1 MTRELPYLEDDVL
14 VGGQIQASRKGLM
27 SAEAQGNLAFRM
39 GEFFSDGGKLGK
51 AKGYESRPGQ
61 ARMAERVAETI
72 EDRKHLVVEA
82 GTGTGKSL
90 AYLVPAAYAAQE
102 LGKKAIISTYTI
114 HLQEQLFG
122 KDVPIVQSLVP
133 FEFTAALLKGR
144 QNYLCPHRLK
154 KAQQHQGDLFAKG
167 QAEQLQGLVEWVR
180 RTKDGTLSDIDFQ
193 VDAAVWAQV
202 CSEAF
207 ACTPR
212 HCGGPTGCFF
222 QMARTKVQ
230 DANVVILNH
239 ALLFG
244 LLAGAEE
251 VEEGPSEGYLFPNDF
266 LVLDEAH
273 EVEDVAAKALGLEVR
288 LGSLRFLL
296 QRLVHPRTKK
306 GVLTRVGDGN
316 AVKATLGVLGILE
329 GAFEEI
335 LESAGL
341 GASGQKRVRQPL
353 GVKSELGPRLMDV
366 RAQLLKLAEDAGD
379 GEERNELKDHA
390 RRLEVSAFGLGEFL
404 QMSRAGQAYW
414 VERRLP
420 EEGRAHRG
428 EMSLHASPVEVAE
441 RLEELVFR
449 PECTTIMTSATL
461 DVGRGLEFFAKR
473 VGAGEAETLLVESP
487 FDYESQM
494 RVYLPKGMPEP
505 SEGQRFQEA
514 LEGWIQRFVGM
525 TQGKAFVLF
534 TSRAMLRK
542 TAEGMAGW
550 FEEQGIRLLVQDKGN
565 SRTRLLKEF
574 KEDRDSV
581 LFGTDSFWQG
591 VDVPGEALSNV
602 ILTRLPFSVP
612 DEPLFEAR
620 CERIREKGGEPFRE
634 LQLPEA
640 ILKFRQGVGRLIRS
654 REDRGQIA
662 VLDGRILTKSYG
674 KSFLKI
680 LPECPVEVLGDED

>member
-1 MTRELPYLEDDVL
+1 
-14 VGGQIQASRKGLM
+14 
-27 SAEAQGNLAFRM
+27 
-39 GEFFSDGGKLGK
+39 
-51 AKGYESRPGQ
+51 
-61 ARMAERVAETI
+61 MAERVAEII
-72 EDRKHLVVEA
+72 EDRRHLVVEA

-90 AYLVPAAYAAQE
+90 AYLIPAAYAAQE

-154 KAQQHQGDLFAKG
+154 KAQQHQGDLFATG
-167 QAEQLQGLVEWVR
+167 QAEQLRGLVDWAG

-202 CSEAF
+202 ASEAF

-212 HCGGPTGCFF
+212 HCGGPTGCFY
-222 QMARTKVQ
+222 QMARTKVL

-251 VEEGPSEGYLFPNDF
+251 SEESPNEGYLFPNDF

-306 GVLTRVGDGN
+306 GVLTRIGDGN
-316 AVKATLGVLGILE
+316 AMKSTLGVLGILE

-353 GVKSELGPRLMDV
+353 GVKSELGPRLMDI

-390 RRLEVSAFGLGEFL
+390 RRLEASAFGLGEFL
-404 QMSRAGQAYW
+404 KMSREGHAYW
-414 VERRLP
+414 VERRLA
-420 EEGRAHRG
+420 EEGKAHRG

-449 PECTTIMTSATL
+449 PDCTTIMTSATL

-473 VGAGEAETLLVESP
+473 VGAQEAETLLVESP

-494 RVYLPKGMPEP
+494 RIYLPKEMPEP
-505 SEGQRFQEA
+505 FEGQRFQEA
-514 LEGWIQRFVGM
+514 LQGWIQRFVGM
-525 TQGKAFVLF
+525 TKGKAFVLF

-550 FEEQGIRLLVQDKGN
+550 FEDQGIRLLVQDKGN

-620 CERIREKGGEPFRE
+620 CERIKEKGGEPFRE

-662 VLDGRILTKSYG
+662 VLDGRILSRTYG

-680 LPECPVEVLGDED
+680 LPDCPVEILGNED

>member
-1 MTRELPYLEDDVL
+1 
-14 VGGQIQASRKGLM
+14 
-27 SAEAQGNLAFRM
+27 M
-39 GEFFSDGGKLGK
+39 GEFFSNGGKLGK

-61 ARMAERVAETI
+61 AKMAERVAEII

-154 KAQQHQGDLFAKG
+154 KAQQHQGDLFATG
-167 QAEQLQGLVEWVR
+167 QAEQLKGLVEWAR

-212 HCGGPTGCFF
+212 HCGGPTGCFY
-222 QMARTKVQ
+222 QMARTKVL

-251 VEEGPSEGYLFPNDF
+251 SEEGPSEGYLFPNDF

-306 GVLTRVGDGN
+306 GVLTRIGDGN
-316 AVKATLGVLGILE
+316 AVKSTLGVLGILE

-390 RRLEVSAFGLGEFL
+390 RRLEASAFGLGEFL
-404 QMSRAGQAYW
+404 KMSREGHAYW

-420 EEGRAHRG
+420 EEGKAHRG

-449 PECTTIMTSATL
+449 PDCTTIMTSATL
-461 DVGRGLEFFAKR
+461 NVGRGLEFFAKR
-473 VGAGEAETLLVESP
+473 VGAQEAETLLVESP

-514 LEGWIQRFVGM
+514 LEGWIQRFVGL
-525 TQGKAFVLF
+525 TKGKAFVLF

-542 TAEGMAGW
+542 KAEGMAGW
-550 FEEQGIRLLVQDKGN
+550 FEEQGIRLLVQDRGS

-620 CERIREKGGEPFRE
+620 CERIKEKGGEPFRE

-662 VLDGRILTKSYG
+662 VLDGRILSRTYG

-680 LPECPVEVLGDED
+680 LPECPVEICE

>member
-1 MTRELPYLEDDVL
+1 M
-14 VGGQIQASRKGLM
+14 SRDPL
-27 SAEAQGNLAFRM
+27 GNLAFRM

-61 ARMAERVAETI
+61 AKMAERVAEII

-90 AYLVPAAYAAQE
+90 AYLVPAAFAAEE

-133 FEFTAALLKGR
+133 FEFSAALLKGR
-144 QNYLCPHRLK
+144 HNYLCPHRLK
-154 KAQQHQGDLFAKG
+154 KAQQHQGDLFATG
-167 QAEQLQGLVEWVR
+167 QAEQLRGLVEWAGK
-180 RTKDGTLSDIDFQ
+180 TTDGTLSDIQFQ
-193 VDAAVWAQV
+193 VDATVWAQV

-212 HCGGPTGCFF
+212 HCGGPTGCFY
-222 QMARTKVQ
+222 QKARNKIL
-230 DANVVILNH
+230 DAKVVILNH

-251 VEEGPSEGYLFPNDF
+251 SEEEPSEGYLFPNDF

-296 QRLVHPRTKK
+296 QRLIHPRTKK
-306 GVLTRVGDGN
+306 GVLTRIGDGN
-316 AVKATLGVLGILE
+316 AVKSTLGVLGILE
-329 GAFEEI
+329 ASFEEI

-341 GASGQKRVRQPL
+341 KGPGQKRVRQAL

-390 RRLEVSAFGLGEFL
+390 RRLEGSAFGLGEFL
-404 QMSRAGQAYW
+404 KMSREGHAYW
-414 VERRLP
+414 VERRVA
-420 EEGRAHRG
+420 EDGRAQRG

-449 PECTTIMTSATL
+449 PDCTTIMTSATL

-505 SEGQRFQEA
+505 SEGARFQEA

-525 TQGKAFVLF
+525 TKGKAFVLF

-542 TAEGMAGW
+542 TADGMAAW

-620 CERIREKGGEPFRE
+620 CERIKELGGEPFRE

-662 VLDGRILTKSYG
+662 VLDGRILSRTYG

-680 LPECPVEVLGDED
+680 LPECPVEVLSNED

>member
-1 MTRELPYLEDDVL
+1 
-14 VGGQIQASRKGLM
+14 
-27 SAEAQGNLAFRM
+27 M

-61 ARMAERVAETI
+61 AQMAERVAEII

-90 AYLVPAAYAAQE
+90 AYLVPAAYAAEE

-133 FEFTAALLKGR
+133 FEFSAALLKGR
-144 QNYLCPHRLK
+144 HNYLCPHRLK
-154 KAQQHQGDLFAKG
+154 KAQQHQGDLFATG
-167 QAEQLQGLVEWVR
+167 QAEQLRGLVEWAGK
-180 RTKDGTLSDIDFQ
+180 TTDGTLSDIQFQ
-193 VDAAVWAQV
+193 VDATVWAQV

-212 HCGGPTGCFF
+212 HCGGPTGCFY
-222 QMARTKVQ
+222 QKARTKIL
-230 DANVVILNH
+230 DAKVVILNH

-251 VEEGPSEGYLFPNDF
+251 SEEEPSEGYLFPNDF

-306 GVLTRVGDGN
+306 GVLARIGDGN
-316 AVKATLGVLGILE
+316 AVKSTLGVLGILE
-329 GAFEEI
+329 ASFEEI

-341 GASGQKRVRQPL
+341 KGPGQKRVRQAL

-390 RRLEVSAFGLGEFL
+390 RRLEGSAFGLGEFL
-404 QMSRAGQAYW
+404 KMSREGHAYW
-414 VERRLP
+414 VERRVA
-420 EEGRAHRG
+420 EDGRAQRG

-449 PECTTIMTSATL
+449 PDCTTIMTSATL
-461 DVGRGLEFFAKR
+461 DVGRGLDFFAKR

-505 SEGQRFQEA
+505 SEGARFQEA

-525 TQGKAFVLF
+525 TKGKAFVLF

-542 TAEGMAGW
+542 TADGMASW

-620 CERIREKGGEPFRE
+620 CERIKEKGGEPFRE

-662 VLDGRILTKSYG
+662 VLDGRILSRTYG

-680 LPECPVEVLGDED
+680 LPECPVEICE

>member
-1 MTRELPYLEDDVL
+1 
-14 VGGQIQASRKGLM
+14 M
-27 SAEAQGNLAFRM
+27 SSEAQGNLAFRM

-61 ARMAERVAETI
+61 ARMAERVAEII
-72 EDRKHLVVEA
+72 EDRRHLVVEA

-154 KAQQHQGDLFAKG
+154 KAQQHQGDLFATG
-167 QAEQLQGLVEWVR
+167 QAEQLRGLVEWAG

-202 CSEAF
+202 ASEAF

-212 HCGGPTGCFF
+212 HCGGPTGCFY
-222 QMARTKVQ
+222 QMARTKVL

-251 VEEGPSEGYLFPNDF
+251 SEEGPSEGYLFPNDF

-288 LGSLRFLL
+288 LVSLRFLL

-306 GVLTRVGDGN
+306 GFLTRIGDGN
-316 AVKATLGVLGILE
+316 AMKSTLGVLGILE

-341 GASGQKRVRQPL
+341 GASGLKRVRQPL
-353 GVKSELGPRLMDV
+353 GVKSELGPRLMDI

-379 GEERNELKDHA
+379 GEERNELRDHA
-390 RRLEVSAFGLGEFL
+390 RRLEASAFGLGEFL
-404 QMSRAGQAYW
+404 KMSREGHAYW

-420 EEGRAHRG
+420 EEGKAHRG

-449 PECTTIMTSATL
+449 PDCTTIMTSATL

-473 VGAGEAETLLVESP
+473 VGAQEAETLLVESP

-514 LEGWIQRFVGM
+514 LQGWIQRFVGM
-525 TQGKAFVLF
+525 TKGKAFVLF

-542 TAEGMAGW
+542 TAEGMTGW

-565 SRTRLLKEF
+565 SRTRLLREF

-620 CERIREKGGEPFRE
+620 CERIKEKGGEPFRE

-662 VLDGRILTKSYG
+662 VLDGRILSRTYG

-680 LPECPVEVLGDED
+680 LPDCPVEILGNED

>member
-1 MTRELPYLEDDVL
+1 
-14 VGGQIQASRKGLM
+14 M

-154 KAQQHQGDLFAKG
+154 KAQQHQGDLFATG
-167 QAEQLQGLVEWVR
+167 QVEQLKGLVEWVR

-306 GVLTRVGDGN
+306 GVLTRIGDGN
-316 AVKATLGVLGILE
+316 AVKSTLGVLGILE

-390 RRLEVSAFGLGEFL
+390 RRLEASAFGLGEFL
-404 QMSRAGQAYW
+404 KMSREGQAYW

-428 EMSLHASPVEVAE
+428 EMSLRASPVEVAE

-449 PECTTIMTSATL
+449 PDCTTIMTSATL

-473 VGAGEAETLLVESP
+473 VGAQEAETLLVESP

-525 TQGKAFVLF
+525 TKGKAFVLF

-620 CERIREKGGEPFRE
+620 CERIKEKGGEPFRD

-654 REDRGQIA
+654 REDRGQIS
-662 VLDGRILTKSYG
+662 VLDGRILSRTYG
-674 KSFLKI
+674 KRFLKI
-680 LPECPVEVLGDED
+680 LPECPVEICE

>member
-1 MTRELPYLEDDVL
+1 
-14 VGGQIQASRKGLM
+14 
-27 SAEAQGNLAFRM
+27 M

-61 ARMAERVAETI
+61 AKMAERVAEII

-90 AYLVPAAYAAQE
+90 AYLVPAAFAAEE

-133 FEFTAALLKGR
+133 FEFSAALLKGR
-144 QNYLCPHRLK
+144 HNYLCPHRLK
-154 KAQQHQGDLFAKG
+154 KAQQHQGDLFATG
-167 QAEQLQGLVEWVR
+167 QAEQLRGLVEWAGK
-180 RTKDGTLSDIDFQ
+180 TTDGTLSDIQFQ
-193 VDAAVWAQV
+193 VDATVWAQV

-212 HCGGPTGCFF
+212 HCGGPTGCFY
-222 QMARTKVQ
+222 QKARNKIL
-230 DANVVILNH
+230 DAKVVILNH

-251 VEEGPSEGYLFPNDF
+251 SEEEPSEGYLFPNDF

-296 QRLVHPRTKK
+296 QRLIHPRTKK
-306 GVLTRVGDGN
+306 GVLTRIGDGN
-316 AVKATLGVLGILE
+316 AVKSTLGVLGILE
-329 GAFEEI
+329 ASFEEI
-335 LESAGL
+335 LESTGL
-341 GASGQKRVRQPL
+341 KGPGQKRVRQAL

-390 RRLEVSAFGLGEFL
+390 RRLEGSAFGLGEFL
-404 QMSRAGQAYW
+404 KMSREGHAYW
-414 VERRLP
+414 VERRVA
-420 EEGRAHRG
+420 EDGRAQRG

-449 PECTTIMTSATL
+449 PDCTTIMTSATL

-505 SEGQRFQEA
+505 SEGARFQEA

-525 TQGKAFVLF
+525 TRGKAFVLF

-550 FEEQGIRLLVQDKGN
+550 FDEQGIRLLVQDRGS

-620 CERIREKGGEPFRE
+620 CERIKELGGEPFRD

-662 VLDGRILTKSYG
+662 VLDGRILSRTYG

-680 LPECPVEVLGDED
+680 LPECPVEICE

>member
-1 MTRELPYLEDDVL
+1 
-14 VGGQIQASRKGLM
+14 
-27 SAEAQGNLAFRM
+27 
-39 GEFFSDGGKLGK
+39 
-51 AKGYESRPGQ
+51 
-61 ARMAERVAETI
+61 MAERVAEII
-72 EDRKHLVVEA
+72 EDRRHLVVEA

-122 KDVPIVQSLVP
+122 KDVPIVQSLVS

-154 KAQQHQGDLFAKG
+154 KAQQHQGDLFAAG
-167 QAEQLQGLVEWVR
+167 QAEQLKGLVEWAR

-212 HCGGPTGCFF
+212 HCGGPTGCFY
-222 QMARTKVQ
+222 QMARTKVM

-251 VEEGPSEGYLFPNDF
+251 NEESPSEGYLFPNDF

-316 AVKATLGVLGILE
+316 AVKSTLGVLGILE

-390 RRLEVSAFGLGEFL
+390 RRLEASAFGLGEFL
-404 QMSRAGQAYW
+404 KMSREGHAYW

-449 PECTTIMTSATL
+449 PDCTTIMTSATL

-473 VGAGEAETLLVESP
+473 VGAQEAETLLVESP

-494 RVYLPKGMPEP
+494 RVYLPKGMPET

-525 TQGKAFVLF
+525 TKGKAFVLF

-542 TAEGMAGW
+542 TAEGMAVW
-550 FEEQGIRLLVQDKGN
+550 FEEQSIRLLVQDKGN

-620 CERIREKGGEPFRE
+620 CERIKEKGGEPFRE

-662 VLDGRILTKSYG
+662 VLDGRILSRRYG
-674 KSFLKI
+674 KSFLQI
-680 LPECPVEVLGDED
+680 LPSCPIEIMED

>member
-1 MTRELPYLEDDVL
+1 M
-14 VGGQIQASRKGLM
+14 SRDPL
-27 SAEAQGNLAFRM
+27 GNLAFRM

-61 ARMAERVAETI
+61 AKMAERVAEII

-154 KAQQHQGDLFAKG
+154 KAQQHQGDLFAIG
-167 QAEQLQGLVEWVR
+167 QAEQLKGLVEWAR

-212 HCGGPTGCFF
+212 HCGGPTGCFY
-222 QMARTKVQ
+222 QMARTKVL

-251 VEEGPSEGYLFPNDF
+251 NEESPSEGYLFPNDF

-316 AVKATLGVLGILE
+316 AVKSTLGVLGILE

-390 RRLEVSAFGLGEFL
+390 RRLEASAFGLGEFL
-404 QMSRAGQAYW
+404 KMSREGYAYW

-420 EEGRAHRG
+420 DEGRVHRG

-449 PECTTIMTSATL
+449 PDCTTIMTSATL

-473 VGAGEAETLLVESP
+473 VGAQEAETLLVESP

-505 SEGQRFQEA
+505 SEGQRFQDA

-525 TQGKAFVLF
+525 TKGKAFVLF

-550 FEEQGIRLLVQDKGN
+550 FEEQGLRLLVQDKGN

-620 CERIREKGGEPFRE
+620 CERIKEKGGEPFRE

-662 VLDGRILTKSYG
+662 VLDGRILSRTYG

-680 LPECPVEVLGDED
+680 LPECPVEILGDED

>member
-306 GVLTRVGDGN
+306 GILTRVGDGN
-316 AVKATLGVLGILE
+316 AVKATLGVLGMLE

>member
-1 MTRELPYLEDDVL
+1 M
-14 VGGQIQASRKGLM
+14 SRDPL
-27 SAEAQGNLAFRM
+27 GNLAFRM

-61 ARMAERVAETI
+61 AKMAERVAEII

-90 AYLVPAAYAAQE
+90 AYLVPAAFAAEE

-133 FEFTAALLKGR
+133 FEFSAALLKGR
-144 QNYLCPHRLK
+144 HNYLCPHRLK
-154 KAQQHQGDLFAKG
+154 KAQQHQGDLFATG
-167 QAEQLQGLVEWVR
+167 QAEQLRGLVEWAGK
-180 RTKDGTLSDIDFQ
+180 TTDGTLSDIQFQ
-193 VDAAVWAQV
+193 VDATVWAQV

-212 HCGGPTGCFF
+212 HCGGPTGCFY
-222 QMARTKVQ
+222 QKARNKIL
-230 DANVVILNH
+230 DAKVVILNH

-251 VEEGPSEGYLFPNDF
+251 SEEEPSEGYLFPNDF

-296 QRLVHPRTKK
+296 QRLIHPRTKK
-306 GVLTRVGDGN
+306 GVLTRIGDGN
-316 AVKATLGVLGILE
+316 AVKSTLGVLGILE
-329 GAFEEI
+329 ASFEEI

-341 GASGQKRVRQPL
+341 KGPGQKRVRQAL

-390 RRLEVSAFGLGEFL
+390 RRLEGSAFGLGEFL
-404 QMSRAGQAYW
+404 KMSREGHAYW
-414 VERRLP
+414 VERRVA
-420 EEGRAHRG
+420 EDGRAQRG

-449 PECTTIMTSATL
+449 PDCTTIMTSATL
-461 DVGRGLEFFAKR
+461 DVGRGLDFFAKR

-505 SEGQRFQEA
+505 SEGARFQEA

-525 TQGKAFVLF
+525 TKGKAFVLF

-542 TAEGMAGW
+542 TADGMASW

-620 CERIREKGGEPFRE
+620 CERIKELGGEPFRE

-662 VLDGRILTKSYG
+662 VLDGRILSRTYG

-680 LPECPVEVLGDED
+680 LPECPVEILGDED

>member
-1 MTRELPYLEDDVL
+1 M
-14 VGGQIQASRKGLM
+14 SRDPL
-27 SAEAQGNLAFRM
+27 GNLAFRM

-61 ARMAERVAETI
+61 AKMAERVAEII

-90 AYLVPAAYAAQE
+90 AYLVPAAFASEE

-133 FEFTAALLKGR
+133 FEFSAALLKGR
-144 QNYLCPHRLK
+144 HNYLCPHRLK
-154 KAQQHQGDLFAKG
+154 KAQQHQGDLFATG
-167 QAEQLQGLVEWVR
+167 QAEQLRGLVEWAGK
-180 RTKDGTLSDIDFQ
+180 TTDGTLSDIQFQ
-193 VDAAVWAQV
+193 VDATVWAQV

-212 HCGGPTGCFF
+212 HCGGPTGCFY
-222 QMARTKVQ
+222 QKARNKIL
-230 DANVVILNH
+230 DAKVVILNH

-251 VEEGPSEGYLFPNDF
+251 SEEEPSEGYLFPNDF

-296 QRLVHPRTKK
+296 QRLIHPRTKK
-306 GVLTRVGDGN
+306 GVLTRIGDGN
-316 AVKATLGVLGILE
+316 AVKSTLGVLGILE
-329 GAFEEI
+329 ASFEEI

-341 GASGQKRVRQPL
+341 KGPGQKRVRQAL

-390 RRLEVSAFGLGEFL
+390 RRLEGSAFGLGEFL
-404 QMSRAGQAYW
+404 KMSREGHAYW
-414 VERRLP
+414 VERRVA
-420 EEGRAHRG
+420 EDGRAQRG

-449 PECTTIMTSATL
+449 PDCTTIMTSATL
-461 DVGRGLEFFAKR
+461 DVGRGLDFFAKR

-505 SEGQRFQEA
+505 SEGARFQEA

-525 TQGKAFVLF
+525 TKGKAFVLF

-542 TAEGMAGW
+542 TADGMASW

-565 SRTRLLKEF
+565 SRTRLLREF

-620 CERIREKGGEPFRE
+620 CERIKEKGGEPFRE

-662 VLDGRILTKSYG
+662 VLDGRILSRTYG

-680 LPECPVEVLGDED
+680 LPECPVEVLSNED

>member
-1 MTRELPYLEDDVL
+1 M
-14 VGGQIQASRKGLM
+14 SRDPL
-27 SAEAQGNLAFRM
+27 GNLAFRM

-61 ARMAERVAETI
+61 AKMAERVAEII

-90 AYLVPAAYAAQE
+90 AYLVPAAFAAEE

-133 FEFTAALLKGR
+133 FEFSAALLKGR
-144 QNYLCPHRLK
+144 HNYLCPHRLK
-154 KAQQHQGDLFAKG
+154 KAQQHQGDLFATG
-167 QAEQLQGLVEWVR
+167 QAEQLRGLVEWAGK
-180 RTKDGTLSDIDFQ
+180 TTDGTLSDIQFQ
-193 VDAAVWAQV
+193 VDATVWAQV

-212 HCGGPTGCFF
+212 HCGGPTGCFY
-222 QMARTKVQ
+222 QKARNKIL
-230 DANVVILNH
+230 DAKVVILNH

-251 VEEGPSEGYLFPNDF
+251 SEEEPSEGYLFPNDF

-296 QRLVHPRTKK
+296 QRLIHPRTKK
-306 GVLTRVGDGN
+306 GVLTRIGDGN
-316 AVKATLGVLGILE
+316 AVKSTLGVLGILE
-329 GAFEEI
+329 ASFEEI

-341 GASGQKRVRQPL
+341 KGPGQKRVRQAL

-390 RRLEVSAFGLGEFL
+390 RRLEGSAFGLGEFL
-404 QMSRAGQAYW
+404 KMSREGHAYW
-414 VERRLP
+414 VERRVA
-420 EEGRAHRG
+420 EDGRAQRG

-449 PECTTIMTSATL
+449 PDCTTIMTSATL

-525 TQGKAFVLF
+525 TKGKAFVLF
-534 TSRAMLRK
+534 TNRAMLRK
-542 TAEGMAGW
+542 TADGMAAW

-620 CERIREKGGEPFRE
+620 CERIKEKGGEPFRE

-662 VLDGRILTKSYG
+662 VLDGRILSRTYG

-680 LPECPVEVLGDED
+680 LPECPVEILGDED

>member
-1 MTRELPYLEDDVL
+1 M
-14 VGGQIQASRKGLM
+14 SRDPL
-27 SAEAQGNLAFRM
+27 GNLAFRM

-61 ARMAERVAETI
+61 AKMAERVAEII

-90 AYLVPAAYAAQE
+90 AYLVPAAFAAEE

-133 FEFTAALLKGR
+133 FEFSAALLKGR
-144 QNYLCPHRLK
+144 HNYLCPHRLK
-154 KAQQHQGDLFAKG
+154 KAQQHQGDLFATG
-167 QAEQLQGLVEWVR
+167 QAEQLRGLVEWAGK
-180 RTKDGTLSDIDFQ
+180 TTDGTLSDIQFQ
-193 VDAAVWAQV
+193 VDATVWAQV

-212 HCGGPTGCFF
+212 HCGGPTGCFY
-222 QMARTKVQ
+222 QKARNKIL
-230 DANVVILNH
+230 DAKVVILNH

-251 VEEGPSEGYLFPNDF
+251 SEEEPSEGYLFPNDF

-296 QRLVHPRTKK
+296 QRLIHPRTKK
-306 GVLTRVGDGN
+306 GVLTRIGDGN
-316 AVKATLGVLGILE
+316 AVKSTLGVLGILE
-329 GAFEEI
+329 ASFEEI

-341 GASGQKRVRQPL
+341 KGPGQKRVRQAL

-390 RRLEVSAFGLGEFL
+390 RRLEASAFGLGEFL
-404 QMSRAGQAYW
+404 KMSREGHAYW
-414 VERRLP
+414 VERRVA
-420 EEGRAHRG
+420 EDGRAQRG

-449 PECTTIMTSATL
+449 PDCTTIMTSATL

-505 SEGQRFQEA
+505 SEGARFQEA

-525 TQGKAFVLF
+525 TKGKAFVLF

-542 TAEGMAGW
+542 TAEGMASW

-565 SRTRLLKEF
+565 SRTRLLREF

-620 CERIREKGGEPFRE
+620 CERIKEKGGEPFRE

-662 VLDGRILTKSYG
+662 VLDGRILSRTYG

-680 LPECPVEVLGDED
+680 LPECPVEILGDED

>member
-1 MTRELPYLEDDVL
+1 
-14 VGGQIQASRKGLM
+14 
-27 SAEAQGNLAFRM
+27 
-39 GEFFSDGGKLGK
+39 
-51 AKGYESRPGQ
+51 
-61 ARMAERVAETI
+61 MAERVAEII

-154 KAQQHQGDLFAKG
+154 KAQQHQGDLFATG
-167 QAEQLQGLVEWVR
+167 QAEQLRGLVEWAGK
-180 RTKDGTLSDIDFQ
+180 TKDGTLSDIDFQ

-212 HCGGPTGCFF
+212 HCGGPTGCFY

-251 VEEGPSEGYLFPNDF
+251 SEEGPSEGYLFPNDF

-306 GVLTRVGDGN
+306 GVLMRIGDGN
-316 AVKATLGVLGILE
+316 AVKSTLGVLGILE
-329 GAFEEI
+329 GSFEEI

-341 GASGQKRVRQPL
+341 EASGQKRVRQPL

-390 RRLEVSAFGLGEFL
+390 RRLEASACGLGEFL
-404 QMSRAGQAYW
+404 KMSREGHAYW

-428 EMSLHASPVEVAE
+428 EMSFHASPVEVAE

-473 VGAGEAETLLVESP
+473 VGAQEAETLLVDSP

-514 LEGWIQRFVGM
+514 LEGWIQLFVGM
-525 TQGKAFVLF
+525 TKGKAFVLF

-542 TAEGMAGW
+542 TADGMAGW

-620 CERIREKGGEPFRE
+620 CERIKEKGGEPFRE

-662 VLDGRILTKSYG
+662 VLDGRILSRTYG

-680 LPECPVEVLGDED
+680 LPECPVEILGDED

>member
-1 MTRELPYLEDDVL
+1 
-14 VGGQIQASRKGLM
+14 
-27 SAEAQGNLAFRM
+27 M

-61 ARMAERVAETI
+61 AQMAERVAEII

-90 AYLVPAAYAAQE
+90 AYLVPAAYAAEE

-133 FEFTAALLKGR
+133 FEFSAALLKGR
-144 QNYLCPHRLK
+144 HNYLCPHRLK
-154 KAQQHQGDLFAKG
+154 KAQQHQGDLFAAG
-167 QAEQLQGLVEWVR
+167 QAEQLRGLVEWAEK
-180 RTKDGTLSDIDFQ
+180 TTDGTLSDIQFQ
-193 VDAAVWAQV
+193 VDATVWAQV

-212 HCGGPTGCFF
+212 HCGGPTGCFY
-222 QMARTKVQ
+222 QKARNKIL
-230 DANVVILNH
+230 DAKVVILNH

-251 VEEGPSEGYLFPNDF
+251 SEEEPSEGYLFPNDF

-306 GVLTRVGDGN
+306 GVLTRIGDGN
-316 AVKATLGVLGILE
+316 AVKSTLGVLGILE
-329 GAFEEI
+329 ASFEEI

-341 GASGQKRVRQPL
+341 KGPGQKRVRQAL
-353 GVKSELGPRLMDV
+353 GVKSELGPSLMDV

-390 RRLEVSAFGLGEFL
+390 RRLEGSAFGLGEFL
-404 QMSRAGQAYW
+404 KMSREGHVYW
-414 VERRLP
+414 VERRVA
-420 EEGRAHRG
+420 EDGRAQRG
-428 EMSLHASPVEVAE
+428 EMSLHASPVEVAK

-449 PECTTIMTSATL
+449 SDCTTIMTSATL

-525 TQGKAFVLF
+525 TKGKAFVLF

-542 TAEGMAGW
+542 TADGMAGW

-612 DEPLFEAR
+612 NEPLFEAR
-620 CERIREKGGEPFRE
+620 CERIKELGGEPFRE

-662 VLDGRILTKSYG
+662 VLDGRILSRTYG

-680 LPECPVEVLGDED
+680 LPECPVEILGDED

>member
-1 MTRELPYLEDDVL
+1 
-14 VGGQIQASRKGLM
+14 M
-27 SAEAQGNLAFRM
+27 SAGAEGSLAFQM
-39 GEFFSDGGKLGK
+39 GEFFSDGGKLGQ
-51 AKGYESRPGQ
+51 AKGYESRLGQ
-61 ARMAERVAETI
+61 ARMAERVAEII
-72 EDRKHLVVEA
+72 EDRRHLVVEA

-154 KAQQHQGDLFAKG
+154 KAQQHQGDLFATS
-167 QAEQLQGLVEWVR
+167 QSEQLRGLVEWVG

-212 HCGGPTGCFF
+212 HCGGPTGCFY
-222 QMARTKVQ
+222 QMARTKVL
-230 DANVVILNH
+230 DANVVVLNH

-251 VEEGPSEGYLFPNDF
+251 SEEGPSEGYLFPNDF

-306 GVLTRVGDGN
+306 GVLTRIGDGN
-316 AVKATLGVLGILE
+316 ATKSTLGVLGILE

-390 RRLEVSAFGLGEFL
+390 RRLETSAFGLREFL
-404 QMSRAGQAYW
+404 KMSREGHAYW

-420 EEGRAHRG
+420 EESKAHRA

-449 PECTTIMTSATL
+449 PDSTTIMTSATL

-473 VGAGEAETLLVESP
+473 VGAQEAETLLVESP

-505 SEGQRFQEA
+505 SEGQRFQDA

-525 TQGKAFVLF
+525 TKGKAFVLF
-534 TSRAMLRK
+534 TSRAMLRR
-542 TAEGMAGW
+542 TAEGMVGW

-620 CERIREKGGEPFRE
+620 CERIKEKGGEPFRE

-662 VLDGRILTKSYG
+662 VLDGRILSRTYG
-674 KSFLKI
+674 KSFLRI
-680 LPECPVEVLGDED
+680 LPECPVEILGDED

>member
-1 MTRELPYLEDDVL
+1 M
-14 VGGQIQASRKGLM
+14 A
-27 SAEAQGNLAFRM
+27 
-39 GEFFSDGGKLGK
+39 GK
-51 AKGYESRPGQ
+51 
-61 ARMAERVAETI
+61 VAEVI
-72 EDRKHLVVEA
+72 EGRRHLVVEA

-90 AYLVPAAYAAQE
+90 AYLVPAAYAAEE

-144 QNYLCPHRLK
+144 HNYLCPHRLK
-154 KAQQHQGDLFAKG
+154 KAQQHQGDLFATG
-167 QAEQLQGLVEWVR
+167 QAEQLRGLVEWAGK
-180 RTKDGTLSDIDFQ
+180 TKDGTLSDIHFQ

-202 CSEAF
+202 ASEAF

-212 HCGGPTGCFF
+212 HCGGPTGCFY
-222 QMARTKVQ
+222 QKARAKIL
-230 DANVVILNH
+230 DAKVVILNH

-244 LLAGAEE
+244 LLAGSEEAEDS
-251 VEEGPSEGYLFPNDF
+251 PSEGYLFPNDF

-306 GVLTRVGDGN
+306 GVLARIGDGN

-329 GAFEEI
+329 DSFEEI

-341 GASGQKRVRQPL
+341 KGPGQKRVRQPL
-353 GVKSELGPRLMDV
+353 GVKSELGPRLMDI

-390 RRLEVSAFGLGEFL
+390 RRLEGCAFGLGEFL
-404 QMSRAGQAYW
+404 KMSREGHAYW
-414 VERRLP
+414 VERRVA
-420 EEGRAHRG
+420 EEGRAQRG
-428 EMSLHASPVEVAE
+428 EMSLHASPVEVAA

-449 PECTTIMTSATL
+449 PNCTTVMTSATL

-473 VGAGEAETLLVESP
+473 VGAAEAETLLVESP

-505 SEGQRFQEA
+505 SEGARFQEA

-525 TQGKAFVLF
+525 TKGKAFVLF

-550 FEEQGIRLLVQDKGN
+550 FEEMGWKLLVQDKGN

-620 CERIREKGGEPFRE
+620 CERIKELGGEPFRD

-662 VLDGRILTKSYG
+662 VLDGRILSRRYG

-680 LPECPVEVLGDED
+680 LPECPVEVVGDEGEMPNFEC

>member
-1 MTRELPYLEDDVL
+1 M
-14 VGGQIQASRKGLM
+14 SRDPL
-27 SAEAQGNLAFRM
+27 GNLAFRM

-61 ARMAERVAETI
+61 ARMAERVAEII

-154 KAQQHQGDLFAKG
+154 KAQQHQGDLFATG
-167 QAEQLQGLVEWVR
+167 QAEQLRGLVEWAGK
-180 RTKDGTLSDIDFQ
+180 TKDGTLSDIDFQ

-212 HCGGPTGCFF
+212 HCGGPTGCFY

-251 VEEGPSEGYLFPNDF
+251 SEEGPSEGYLFPNDF

-306 GVLTRVGDGN
+306 GVLMRIGDRN
-316 AVKATLGVLGILE
+316 AVKSTLGVLGILE
-329 GAFEEI
+329 GSFEEI

-390 RRLEVSAFGLGEFL
+390 RRLEASACGLGEFL
-404 QMSRAGQAYW
+404 KMSREGHAYW

-428 EMSLHASPVEVAE
+428 EMSFHASPVEVAE

-449 PECTTIMTSATL
+449 PDCTTIMTSATL

-473 VGAGEAETLLVESP
+473 VGAQEAETLLVDSP

-525 TQGKAFVLF
+525 TKGKAFVLF

-542 TAEGMAGW
+542 TADGMAGW

-620 CERIREKGGEPFRE
+620 CERIKEKGGEPFRE

-662 VLDGRILTKSYG
+662 VLDGRILSRTYG

-680 LPECPVEVLGDED
+680 LPECPVEILGDED

>member
-1 MTRELPYLEDDVL
+1 
-14 VGGQIQASRKGLM
+14 
-27 SAEAQGNLAFRM
+27 M

-61 ARMAERVAETI
+61 AKMAERVAEII

-90 AYLVPAAYAAQE
+90 AYLVPAAFAAEE

-133 FEFTAALLKGR
+133 FEFSAALLKGR
-144 QNYLCPHRLK
+144 HNYLCPHRLK
-154 KAQQHQGDLFAKG
+154 KAQQHQGDLFATG
-167 QAEQLQGLVEWVR
+167 QAEQLRGLVEWAGK
-180 RTKDGTLSDIDFQ
+180 TADGTLSDIQFQ
-193 VDAAVWAQV
+193 VDATVWAQV

-212 HCGGPTGCFF
+212 HCGGPTGCFY
-222 QMARTKVQ
+222 QKARNKIL
-230 DANVVILNH
+230 DAKVVILNH

-251 VEEGPSEGYLFPNDF
+251 SEEEPSEGYLFPNDF

-296 QRLVHPRTKK
+296 QRLIHPRTKK
-306 GVLTRVGDGN
+306 GVLTRIGDGN
-316 AVKATLGVLGILE
+316 AVKSTLGVLGILE
-329 GAFEEI
+329 ASFEEI

-341 GASGQKRVRQPL
+341 NGPGQKRVRQAL
-353 GVKSELGPRLMDV
+353 GVRSELGPRLMDV

-390 RRLEVSAFGLGEFL
+390 RRLEGSAFGLGEFL
-404 QMSRAGQAYW
+404 KMSREGHAYW
-414 VERRLP
+414 VERRVA
-420 EEGRAHRG
+420 EDGRAQRG

-449 PECTTIMTSATL
+449 PDCTTIMTSATL
-461 DVGRGLEFFAKR
+461 DVGRGLDFFAKR

-525 TQGKAFVLF
+525 TKGKAFVLF

-620 CERIREKGGEPFRE
+620 CERIKELGGEPFRD

-662 VLDGRILTKSYG
+662 VLDGRILSRTYG

-680 LPECPVEVLGDED
+680 LPECPVEILGDED

>member
-1 MTRELPYLEDDVL
+1 M
-14 VGGQIQASRKGLM
+14 SRDPL
-27 SAEAQGNLAFRM
+27 GNLAFRM

-61 ARMAERVAETI
+61 AKMAERVAEII

-154 KAQQHQGDLFAKG
+154 KAQQHQGDLFATG
-167 QAEQLQGLVEWVR
+167 QAEQLKGLVEWAR

-212 HCGGPTGCFF
+212 HCGGPTGCFY
-222 QMARTKVQ
+222 QMARTKVL

-251 VEEGPSEGYLFPNDF
+251 SEESPSEGYLFPNDF

-306 GVLTRVGDGN
+306 GVLTRIGDGN
-316 AVKATLGVLGILE
+316 AVKSTLGVLGILE

-390 RRLEVSAFGLGEFL
+390 RRLEASAFGLGEFL
-404 QMSRAGQAYW
+404 KMSREGHAYW

-449 PECTTIMTSATL
+449 PDCTTIMTSATL

-473 VGAGEAETLLVESP
+473 VGAQEAETLLVESP

-505 SEGQRFQEA
+505 SEGQRFQDA

-525 TQGKAFVLF
+525 TKGKAFVLF

-550 FEEQGIRLLVQDKGN
+550 FEEQGLRLLVQDKGN

-620 CERIREKGGEPFRE
+620 CERIKEKGGEPFRE

-662 VLDGRILTKSYG
+662 VLDGRILSRTYG
-674 KSFLKI
+674 KNFLKI
-680 LPECPVEVLGDED
+680 LPECPVEILGHED

>member
-1 MTRELPYLEDDVL
+1 M
-14 VGGQIQASRKGLM
+14 SRDPL
-27 SAEAQGNLAFRM
+27 GNLAFRM

-61 ARMAERVAETI
+61 ARMAERVAEII

-90 AYLVPAAYAAQE
+90 AYLVPAAYAAEE

-133 FEFTAALLKGR
+133 FEFSAALLKGR
-144 QNYLCPHRLK
+144 HNYLCPHRLK
-154 KAQQHQGDLFAKG
+154 KARQHQGDLFAAG
-167 QAEQLQGLVEWVR
+167 QAEQLRGLVEWAGK
-180 RTKDGTLSDIDFQ
+180 TTDGTLSDIQFQ
-193 VDAAVWAQV
+193 VDATVWAQV

-212 HCGGPTGCFF
+212 HCGGPTGCFY
-222 QMARTKVQ
+222 QKARTKIL
-230 DANVVILNH
+230 DAKVVILNH

-251 VEEGPSEGYLFPNDF
+251 SEEEPSEGYLFPNDF

-306 GVLTRVGDGN
+306 GVLTRIGDGN
-316 AVKATLGVLGILE
+316 AVKSTLGVLGILE
-329 GAFEEI
+329 ASFEEI

-341 GASGQKRVRQPL
+341 KGPGQKRVRQAL

-390 RRLEVSAFGLGEFL
+390 RRLEGSAFGLGEFL
-404 QMSRAGQAYW
+404 KMSREGHAYW
-414 VERRLP
+414 VERRVA
-420 EEGRAHRG
+420 EDGRAQRG

-449 PECTTIMTSATL
+449 PDCTTIMTSATL
-461 DVGRGLEFFAKR
+461 DVGRGLDFFAKR

-505 SEGQRFQEA
+505 SEGARFQEA

-525 TQGKAFVLF
+525 TKGKAFVLF

-542 TAEGMAGW
+542 TAEGMAAW

-565 SRTRLLKEF
+565 SRTRLLREF

-620 CERIREKGGEPFRE
+620 CERIKEKGGEPFRE

-662 VLDGRILTKSYG
+662 VLDGRILSRTYG

-680 LPECPVEVLGDED
+680 LPECPVEVLSNED

>member
-1 MTRELPYLEDDVL
+1 
-14 VGGQIQASRKGLM
+14 M
-27 SAEAQGNLAFRM
+27 SSEAQGNLAFRM

-61 ARMAERVAETI
+61 ARMAERVAEII
-72 EDRKHLVVEA
+72 EDQRHLVVEA

-167 QAEQLQGLVEWVR
+167 QAEQLKALLDWAG

-193 VDAAVWAQV
+193 VDAAVWSQV

-212 HCGGPTGCFF
+212 HCGGPTGCFY
-222 QMARTKVQ
+222 QMARTKVL

-251 VEEGPSEGYLFPNDF
+251 SEEGPSEGYLFPNDF

-306 GVLTRVGDGN
+306 GVLTRIGDGN
-316 AVKATLGVLGILE
+316 AVKSTLGVLGILE

-379 GEERNELKDHA
+379 GEERNELRDHA
-390 RRLEVSAFGLGEFL
+390 RRLEGSAFGLGEFL
-404 QMSRAGQAYW
+404 KMSREGHAYW

-420 EEGRAHRG
+420 EEGKAHRG

-441 RLEELVFR
+441 KLSELVFR
-449 PECTTIMTSATL
+449 PDCTTIMTSATL

-473 VGAGEAETLLVESP
+473 VGAQEAETLLVESP

-505 SEGQRFQEA
+505 SEGERFQTA
-514 LEGWIQRFVGM
+514 LQGWIQKFIGM
-525 TQGKAFVLF
+525 TKGKAFVLF

-542 TAEGMAGW
+542 TAEGMAAW
-550 FEEQGIRLLVQDKGN
+550 FDEQEIRLLVQDKGS

-620 CERIREKGGEPFRE
+620 CERIKEKGGEPFRD

-662 VLDGRILTKSYG
+662 VLDGRILSRNYG
-674 KSFLKI
+674 KSFLKV
-680 LPECPVEVLGDED
+680 LPECPVEIFGDED

>member
-1 MTRELPYLEDDVL
+1 
-14 VGGQIQASRKGLM
+14 
-27 SAEAQGNLAFRM
+27 M
-39 GEFFSDGGKLGK
+39 GEFFSNGGKLGK
-51 AKGYESRPGQ
+51 AKGYESRFGQ
-61 ARMAERVAETI
+61 AKMAERVAEII

-154 KAQQHQGDLFAKG
+154 KAQQHQGDLFATG
-167 QAEQLQGLVEWVR
+167 QAEQLKGLLEWAR

-212 HCGGPTGCFF
+212 HCGGPTGCFY
-222 QMARTKVQ
+222 QMARTKVL
-230 DANVVILNH
+230 DANLVILNH

-251 VEEGPSEGYLFPNDF
+251 NEESPSEGYLFPNDF

-306 GVLTRVGDGN
+306 GVLTRIGDGN
-316 AVKATLGVLGILE
+316 AMKSTLGVLGILE

-353 GVKSELGPRLMDV
+353 GVKSELGPRLMDI

-390 RRLEVSAFGLGEFL
+390 RRLEASAFGLGEFL
-404 QMSRAGQAYW
+404 KMSREGHAYW

-420 EEGRAHRG
+420 EEGKAHRG

-449 PECTTIMTSATL
+449 PDCTTIMTSATL

-473 VGAGEAETLLVESP
+473 VGAQEAETLLVESP
-487 FDYESQM
+487 FNYESQM

-525 TQGKAFVLF
+525 TKGKAFVLF

-550 FEEQGIRLLVQDKGN
+550 FEGQGIRLLVQDKGN

-612 DEPLFEAR
+612 DDPLFEAR
-620 CERIREKGGEPFRE
+620 CERIKEKGGEPFRE

-662 VLDGRILTKSYG
+662 VLDGRILSRRYG
-674 KSFLKI
+674 KSFLQI
-680 LPECPVEVLGDED
+680 LPRCPIEIMED

>member
-1 MTRELPYLEDDVL
+1 M
-14 VGGQIQASRKGLM
+14 SRDPL
-27 SAEAQGNLAFRM
+27 GNLAFRM

-61 ARMAERVAETI
+61 ARMAERVAEII

-154 KAQQHQGDLFAKG
+154 KAQQHQGDLFATG
-167 QAEQLQGLVEWVR
+167 QAEQLRCLVEWAGK
-180 RTKDGTLSDIDFQ
+180 TKDGTLSDIDFQ

-212 HCGGPTGCFF
+212 HCGGPTGCFY

-251 VEEGPSEGYLFPNDF
+251 SEEGPSEGYLFPNDF

-306 GVLTRVGDGN
+306 GVLMRIGDGN
-316 AVKATLGVLGILE
+316 AVKSTLGVLGILE
-329 GAFEEI
+329 GSFEEI

-341 GASGQKRVRQPL
+341 EASGQKRVRQPL

-379 GEERNELKDHA
+379 GEEKNELKDHA
-390 RRLEVSAFGLGEFL
+390 RRLEASACGLGEFL
-404 QMSRAGQAYW
+404 KMSREGHAYW

-428 EMSLHASPVEVAE
+428 EMSFHASPVEVAE

-473 VGAGEAETLLVESP
+473 VGAQEAETLLVDSP

-525 TQGKAFVLF
+525 TKGKAFVLF

-542 TAEGMAGW
+542 TADGMAGW

-620 CERIREKGGEPFRE
+620 CERIKEKGGEPFRE

-662 VLDGRILTKSYG
+662 VLDGRILSRTYG

-680 LPECPVEVLGDED
+680 LPECPVEVLSNED

>member
-1 MTRELPYLEDDVL
+1 
-14 VGGQIQASRKGLM
+14 
-27 SAEAQGNLAFRM
+27 M
-39 GEFFSDGGKLGK
+39 GKFFSEGGKLGK

-61 ARMAERVAETI
+61 AKMAERVAEII

-154 KAQQHQGDLFAKG
+154 KAQQHQGDLFATG
-167 QAEQLQGLVEWVR
+167 QAEQLRGLVEWAGK
-180 RTKDGTLSDIDFQ
+180 TKDGTLSDIDFQ
-193 VDAAVWAQV
+193 VDAAVWSQV

-212 HCGGPTGCFF
+212 HCGGPTGCFY
-222 QMARTKVQ
+222 QMARTKVL

-251 VEEGPSEGYLFPNDF
+251 NEESPSEGYLFPNDF

-288 LGSLRFLL
+288 LGSLRFIL

-316 AVKATLGVLGILE
+316 AVKSTLGVLGILE

-390 RRLEVSAFGLGEFL
+390 RRLEASAFGLGEFL
-404 QMSRAGQAYW
+404 KMSREGHAYW

-449 PECTTIMTSATL
+449 PDCTTIMTSATL
-461 DVGRGLEFFAKR
+461 DAGRGLEFFAKR
-473 VGAGEAETLLVESP
+473 VGAQEAETLLVESP

-505 SEGQRFQEA
+505 SEGHRFQEA
-514 LEGWIQRFVGM
+514 LEGWIQRFVG
-525 TQGKAFVLF
+525 
-534 TSRAMLRK
+534 
-542 TAEGMAGW
+542 
-550 FEEQGIRLLVQDKGN
+550 IKGS

-620 CERIREKGGEPFRE
+620 CERIKEKGGEPFRE

-662 VLDGRILTKSYG
+662 VLDGRILSRTYG

-680 LPECPVEVLGDED
+680 LPECPVELLD

>member
-1 MTRELPYLEDDVL
+1 M
-14 VGGQIQASRKGLM
+14 SRDPL
-27 SAEAQGNLAFRM
+27 GNLAFRM

-61 ARMAERVAETI
+61 AKMAERVAEII

-90 AYLVPAAYAAQE
+90 AYLVPAAFAAEE

-133 FEFTAALLKGR
+133 FEFSAALLKGR
-144 QNYLCPHRLK
+144 HNYLCPHRLK
-154 KAQQHQGDLFAKG
+154 KAQQHQGDLFATG
-167 QAEQLQGLVEWVR
+167 QAEQLRGLVEWAGK
-180 RTKDGTLSDIDFQ
+180 TTDGTLSDIQFQ
-193 VDAAVWAQV
+193 VDATVWAQV

-212 HCGGPTGCFF
+212 HCGGPTGCFY
-222 QMARTKVQ
+222 QKARNKIL
-230 DANVVILNH
+230 DAKVVILNH

-251 VEEGPSEGYLFPNDF
+251 SEEEPSEGYLFPNDF

-296 QRLVHPRTKK
+296 QRLIHPRTKK
-306 GVLTRVGDGN
+306 GVLTRIGDGN
-316 AVKATLGVLGILE
+316 AVKSTLGVLGILE
-329 GAFEEI
+329 ASFEEI

-341 GASGQKRVRQPL
+341 KGPGQKRVRQAL

-390 RRLEVSAFGLGEFL
+390 RRLEASAFGLGEFL
-404 QMSRAGQAYW
+404 KMSREGHAYW
-414 VERRLP
+414 VERRVA
-420 EEGRAHRG
+420 EDGRAQRG

-449 PECTTIMTSATL
+449 PDCTAIMTSATL
-461 DVGRGLEFFAKR
+461 DVGRGLDFFAKR

-505 SEGQRFQEA
+505 SEGARFQEA

-525 TQGKAFVLF
+525 TKGKAFVLF

-542 TAEGMAGW
+542 TAEGMAAW

-565 SRTRLLKEF
+565 SRTRLLREF

-620 CERIREKGGEPFRE
+620 CERIKEKGGEPFRE

-662 VLDGRILTKSYG
+662 VLDGRILSRTYG

-680 LPECPVEVLGDED
+680 LPECPVEILGDED

>member
-1 MTRELPYLEDDVL
+1 
-14 VGGQIQASRKGLM
+14 
-27 SAEAQGNLAFRM
+27 
-39 GEFFSDGGKLGK
+39 
-51 AKGYESRPGQ
+51 
-61 ARMAERVAETI
+61 
-72 EDRKHLVVEA
+72 
-82 GTGTGKSL
+82 
-90 AYLVPAAYAAQE
+90 
-102 LGKKAIISTYTI
+102 
-114 HLQEQLFG
+114 
-122 KDVPIVQSLVP
+122 
-133 FEFTAALLKGR
+133 
-144 QNYLCPHRLK
+144 
-154 KAQQHQGDLFAKG
+154 
-167 QAEQLQGLVEWVR
+167 
-180 RTKDGTLSDIDFQ
+180 
-193 VDAAVWAQV
+193 
-202 CSEAF
+202 
-207 ACTPR
+207 
-212 HCGGPTGCFF
+212 
-222 QMARTKVQ
+222 MARTKVL

-251 VEEGPSEGYLFPNDF
+251 SEEGPSEGYLFPNDF

-306 GVLTRVGDGN
+306 GVLTRIGDGN
-316 AVKATLGVLGILE
+316 AVKSTLGVLGILE

-390 RRLEVSAFGLGEFL
+390 RRLEASAFGLGEFL
-404 QMSRAGQAYW
+404 KMSREGHAYW

-449 PECTTIMTSATL
+449 PDCTTIMTSATL

-473 VGAGEAETLLVESP
+473 VGAQEAETLLVESP

-505 SEGQRFQEA
+505 SEGQRFQDA

-525 TQGKAFVLF
+525 TKGKAFVLF

-542 TAEGMAGW
+542 TAEGMAEW

-620 CERIREKGGEPFRE
+620 CERIKEKGGEPFRE

-662 VLDGRILTKSYG
+662 VLDGRILSRTYG

-680 LPECPVEVLGDED
+680 LPECPVEICE

>member
-1 MTRELPYLEDDVL
+1 M
-14 VGGQIQASRKGLM
+14 SRDPL
-27 SAEAQGNLAFRM
+27 GNLAFRM

-61 ARMAERVAETI
+61 AKMAERVAEII

-90 AYLVPAAYAAQE
+90 AYLVPAAFAAEE

-133 FEFTAALLKGR
+133 FEFSAALLKGR
-144 QNYLCPHRLK
+144 HNYLCPHRLK
-154 KAQQHQGDLFAKG
+154 KAQQHQGDLFATG
-167 QAEQLQGLVEWVR
+167 QAEQLRGLVEWAGK
-180 RTKDGTLSDIDFQ
+180 TTDGTLSDIQFQ
-193 VDAAVWAQV
+193 VDATVWAQV

-212 HCGGPTGCFF
+212 HCGGPTGCFY
-222 QMARTKVQ
+222 QKARNKIL
-230 DANVVILNH
+230 DAKVVILNH

-251 VEEGPSEGYLFPNDF
+251 SEEEPSEGYLFPNDF

-296 QRLVHPRTKK
+296 QRLIHPRTKK
-306 GVLTRVGDGN
+306 GVLTRIGDGN
-316 AVKATLGVLGILE
+316 AVKSTLGVLGILE
-329 GAFEEI
+329 ASFEEI

-341 GASGQKRVRQPL
+341 KGPGQKRVRQAL

-390 RRLEVSAFGLGEFL
+390 RRLEGSAFGLGEFL
-404 QMSRAGQAYW
+404 KMSREGHAYW
-414 VERRLP
+414 VERRVA
-420 EEGRAHRG
+420 EDGRAQRG

-449 PECTTIMTSATL
+449 PDCTTIMTSATL

-505 SEGQRFQEA
+505 SEGARFQEA

-525 TQGKAFVLF
+525 TKGKAFVLF

-542 TAEGMAGW
+542 TAEGMAAW

-620 CERIREKGGEPFRE
+620 CERIKEKGGEPFRE

-662 VLDGRILTKSYG
+662 VLDGRILSRTYG

-680 LPECPVEVLGDED
+680 LPECPVEVLSNED

>member
-1 MTRELPYLEDDVL
+1 
-14 VGGQIQASRKGLM
+14 
-27 SAEAQGNLAFRM
+27 M

-61 ARMAERVAETI
+61 AKMAERVAEII

-90 AYLVPAAYAAQE
+90 AYLVPAAYAAEE

-133 FEFTAALLKGR
+133 FEFSAALLKGR
-144 QNYLCPHRLK
+144 HNYLCPHRLK
-154 KAQQHQGDLFAKG
+154 KAQQHQGDLFATG
-167 QAEQLQGLVEWVR
+167 QAEQLRGLVEWAGK
-180 RTKDGTLSDIDFQ
+180 TTDGTLSDIQFQ
-193 VDAAVWAQV
+193 VDATVWAQV

-212 HCGGPTGCFF
+212 HCGGPTGCFY
-222 QMARTKVQ
+222 QKARNKIL
-230 DANVVILNH
+230 DAKVVILNH

-251 VEEGPSEGYLFPNDF
+251 SEEEPSEGYLFPNDF

-296 QRLVHPRTKK
+296 QRLIHPRTKK
-306 GVLTRVGDGN
+306 GVLTRIGDGN
-316 AVKATLGVLGILE
+316 AVKSTLGVLGILE
-329 GAFEEI
+329 ASFEEI

-341 GASGQKRVRQPL
+341 KGPGQKRVRQAL

-390 RRLEVSAFGLGEFL
+390 RRLEGSAFGLGEFL
-404 QMSRAGQAYW
+404 KMSREGHAYW
-414 VERRLP
+414 VERRVA
-420 EEGRAHRG
+420 EDGRAQRG

-449 PECTTIMTSATL
+449 PDCTTIMTSATL

-505 SEGQRFQEA
+505 SEGARFQEA

-525 TQGKAFVLF
+525 TRGKAFVLF

-550 FEEQGIRLLVQDKGN
+550 FDEQGIRLLVQDRGS

-620 CERIREKGGEPFRE
+620 CERIKEKGGEPFRE

-662 VLDGRILTKSYG
+662 VLDGRILSRTYG

-680 LPECPVEVLGDED
+680 LPECPVEILGDED

>member
-1 MTRELPYLEDDVL
+1 
-14 VGGQIQASRKGLM
+14 
-27 SAEAQGNLAFRM
+27 
-39 GEFFSDGGKLGK
+39 
-51 AKGYESRPGQ
+51 
-61 ARMAERVAETI
+61 MAERVAEII
-72 EDRKHLVVEA
+72 EDRRHLVVEA

-122 KDVPIVQSLVP
+122 KDVPIVQSLVS

-154 KAQQHQGDLFAKG
+154 KAQQHQGDLFATG
-167 QAEQLQGLVEWVR
+167 QAEQLKGLVEWAR

-212 HCGGPTGCFF
+212 HCGGPTGCFY
-222 QMARTKVQ
+222 QMARTKVM

-251 VEEGPSEGYLFPNDF
+251 NEESPSEGYLFPNDF

-316 AVKATLGVLGILE
+316 AVKSTLGVLGILE

-390 RRLEVSAFGLGEFL
+390 RRLEASAFGLGEFL
-404 QMSRAGQAYW
+404 KMSREGHAYW

-449 PECTTIMTSATL
+449 PDCTTIMTSATL

-473 VGAGEAETLLVESP
+473 VGAQEAETLLVESP

-494 RVYLPKGMPEP
+494 RVYIPKGMPEP

-525 TQGKAFVLF
+525 TKGKAFVLF

-620 CERIREKGGEPFRE
+620 CERIKEKGGEPFRE

-662 VLDGRILTKSYG
+662 VLDGRILSRTYG

-680 LPECPVEVLGDED
+680 LPECPVKILGDED

>member
-1 MTRELPYLEDDVL
+1 
-14 VGGQIQASRKGLM
+14 
-27 SAEAQGNLAFRM
+27 M

-61 ARMAERVAETI
+61 AKMAERVAEII

-144 QNYLCPHRLK
+144 QNYLCPYRLK
-154 KAQQHQGDLFAKG
+154 KAQQHQGDLFATG
-167 QAEQLQGLVEWVR
+167 QAEQLRGLIEWAG
-180 RTKDGTLSDIDFQ
+180 RTKDGTLSDTDFQ

-212 HCGGPTGCFF
+212 HCGGPTGCFY
-222 QMARTKVQ
+222 QMARTKVL

-251 VEEGPSEGYLFPNDF
+251 NEESPSEGYLFPNDF

-273 EVEDVAAKALGLEVR
+273 EVEDVAAKALGLEVKM
-288 LGSLRFLL
+288 GSLRFLL
-296 QRLVHPRTKK
+296 QRLINPRTKK
-306 GVLTRVGDGN
+306 GVLTRIGDGN
-316 AVKATLGVLGILE
+316 AVKSTLGVLGMLE
-329 GAFEEI
+329 GAFEKI

-390 RRLEVSAFGLGEFL
+390 RRLEASAFGLGEFL
-404 QMSRAGQAYW
+404 KMSREGHAYW

-449 PECTTIMTSATL
+449 PDCTTIMTSATL

-473 VGAGEAETLLVESP
+473 VGAQEAETLLVESP

-505 SEGQRFQEA
+505 SEGQRFQDA

-525 TQGKAFVLF
+525 TKGKAFVLF

-542 TAEGMAGW
+542 TAEGMAAW

-620 CERIREKGGEPFRE
+620 CERIKEKGGEPFRE

-662 VLDGRILTKSYG
+662 VLDGRILSRTYG

-680 LPECPVEVLGDED
+680 LPECPVEICE

>member
-1 MTRELPYLEDDVL
+1 
-14 VGGQIQASRKGLM
+14 
-27 SAEAQGNLAFRM
+27 M

-61 ARMAERVAETI
+61 AKMAERVAEII

-102 LGKKAIISTYTI
+102 LGKKAVISTYTI

-154 KAQQHQGDLFAKG
+154 KAQQHQGDLFATG
-167 QAEQLQGLVEWVR
+167 QAEQLRGLVEWAR
-180 RTKDGTLSDIDFQ
+180 QTKDGTLSDIDFQ
-193 VDAAVWAQV
+193 VDAAVWVQV

-212 HCGGPTGCFF
+212 HCGGPTGCFY
-222 QMARTKVQ
+222 QMARTKVL

-244 LLAGAEE
+244 LLAGAEDS
-251 VEEGPSEGYLFPNDF
+251 EEGPSEGYLFPNDF

-296 QRLVHPRTKK
+296 QRLVHPRTRK
-306 GVLTRVGDGN
+306 GVLTRIGDGN
-316 AVKATLGVLGILE
+316 AVKSTLGVLGILE

-390 RRLEVSAFGLGEFL
+390 RRLEASAFGLGEFL
-404 QMSRAGQAYW
+404 KMSREGHAYW

-449 PECTTIMTSATL
+449 PDCTTIMTSATL

-473 VGAGEAETLLVESP
+473 VGAQEAETLLVESP

-525 TQGKAFVLF
+525 TKGKAFVLF

-550 FEEQGIRLLVQDKGN
+550 FEEQGLRLLVQDKGN

-620 CERIREKGGEPFRE
+620 CERIKEKGGEPFRE

-662 VLDGRILTKSYG
+662 VLDGRILSRTYG

-680 LPECPVEVLGDED
+680 LPECPVEILGNED

>member
-1 MTRELPYLEDDVL
+1 M
-14 VGGQIQASRKGLM
+14 SRDPL
-27 SAEAQGNLAFRM
+27 GNLAFRM

-61 ARMAERVAETI
+61 AKMAERVAEII

-90 AYLVPAAYAAQE
+90 AYLVPAAFAAEE

-133 FEFTAALLKGR
+133 FEFSAALLKGR
-144 QNYLCPHRLK
+144 HNYLCPHRLK
-154 KAQQHQGDLFAKG
+154 KAQQHQGDLFATG
-167 QAEQLQGLVEWVR
+167 QAEQLRGVVDWAGK
-180 RTKDGTLSDIDFQ
+180 TTDGTLSDIQFQ
-193 VDAAVWAQV
+193 VDATVWAQV

-212 HCGGPTGCFF
+212 HCGGPTGCFY
-222 QMARTKVQ
+222 QKARNKIL
-230 DANVVILNH
+230 DAKVVILNH

-251 VEEGPSEGYLFPNDF
+251 SEEEPSEGYLFPNDF

-296 QRLVHPRTKK
+296 QRLIHPRTKK
-306 GVLTRVGDGN
+306 GVLTRIGDGN
-316 AVKATLGVLGILE
+316 AVKSTLGVLGILE
-329 GAFEEI
+329 ASFEEI

-341 GASGQKRVRQPL
+341 KGPGQKRVRQAL

-390 RRLEVSAFGLGEFL
+390 RRLEGSAFGLGEFL
-404 QMSRAGQAYW
+404 KMSREGHAYW
-414 VERRLP
+414 VERRVA
-420 EEGRAHRG
+420 EDGRAQRG

-449 PECTTIMTSATL
+449 SDCTTIMTSATL
-461 DVGRGLEFFAKR
+461 DVGRGLDFFAKR

-505 SEGQRFQEA
+505 SEGARFQEA

-525 TQGKAFVLF
+525 TKGKAFVLF

-542 TAEGMAGW
+542 TAEGMAAW

-620 CERIREKGGEPFRE
+620 CERIKELGGEPFRE

-662 VLDGRILTKSYG
+662 VLDGRILSRTYG

-680 LPECPVEVLGDED
+680 LPECPVEILGDED

>member
-1 MTRELPYLEDDVL
+1 
-14 VGGQIQASRKGLM
+14 
-27 SAEAQGNLAFRM
+27 M

-61 ARMAERVAETI
+61 ARMAERVAEII
-72 EDRKHLVVEA
+72 EDRRHLVVEA

-133 FEFTAALLKGR
+133 FEFSAALLKGR
-144 QNYLCPHRLK
+144 HNYLCPHRLK
-154 KAQQHQGDLFAKG
+154 KAQQHQGDLFATG
-167 QAEQLQGLVEWVR
+167 QAEQLKGLVEWAGS
-180 RTKDGTLSDIDFQ
+180 TKDGTLSDIDFQ

-212 HCGGPTGCFF
+212 HCGGPTGCFY
-222 QMARTKVQ
+222 QMARTKVL

-251 VEEGPSEGYLFPNDF
+251 NEESPSEGYLFPNDF

-306 GVLTRVGDGN
+306 GVLTRIGDGN
-316 AVKATLGVLGILE
+316 AMKSTLGVLGILE

-335 LESAGL
+335 LEGAGL

-353 GVKSELGPRLMDV
+353 GVKSELGPRLMDI

-379 GEERNELKDHA
+379 GEERNELRDHA
-390 RRLEVSAFGLGEFL
+390 RRLEASAFGLGEFL
-404 QMSRAGQAYW
+404 KMSREGHAYW

-420 EEGRAHRG
+420 EEGKAHRG

-449 PECTTIMTSATL
+449 PDCTTIMTSATL

-473 VGAGEAETLLVESP
+473 VGALEAETLLVESP

-505 SEGQRFQEA
+505 SEGQKFQEA
-514 LEGWIQRFVGM
+514 LQGWIQRFVGM
-525 TQGKAFVLF
+525 TKGKAFVLF

-550 FEEQGIRLLVQDKGN
+550 FEEQGIRLLLQDKGS

-574 KEDRDSV
+574 KEDLDSV

-620 CERIREKGGEPFRE
+620 CERIKEKGGEPFRE

-654 REDRGQIA
+654 REDRGQVA

-680 LPECPVEVLGDED
+680 LPECPVEILGDEE

>member
-1 MTRELPYLEDDVL
+1 MVF
-14 VGGQIQASRKGLM
+14 M
-27 SAEAQGNLAFRM
+27 SQEGQGNLAFQM

-61 ARMAERVAETI
+61 ARMAERVAEII
-72 EDRKHLVVEA
+72 EDRRHLVVEA

-154 KAQQHQGDLFAKG
+154 KAQQHQGDLFVTG
-167 QAEQLQGLVEWVR
+167 QVEQLKGLVEWVG

-193 VDAAVWAQV
+193 VDAAVWSQV

-212 HCGGPTGCFF
+212 HCGGPTGCFY
-222 QMARTKVQ
+222 QMARTKVL

-251 VEEGPSEGYLFPNDF
+251 NEESPSEGYLFPNDF

-306 GVLTRVGDGN
+306 GVLTRIGDGN
-316 AVKATLGVLGILE
+316 AMKSTLGVLGILE

-335 LESAGL
+335 LEGAGL

-353 GVKSELGPRLMDV
+353 GVKSELGPRLMDI

-379 GEERNELKDHA
+379 GEERNELRDHA
-390 RRLEVSAFGLGEFL
+390 RRLEASAFGLGEFL
-404 QMSRAGQAYW
+404 KMSREGHAYW

-420 EEGRAHRG
+420 EEGKAHRG

-449 PECTTIMTSATL
+449 PDCTTIMTSATL

-473 VGAGEAETLLVESP
+473 VGALEAETLLVESP

-525 TQGKAFVLF
+525 TKGKAFVLF

-550 FEEQGIRLLVQDKGN
+550 FEDQGIRLLVQDKGN

-620 CERIREKGGEPFRE
+620 CERIKEKGGEPFRE

-654 REDRGQIA
+654 REDRGQVA

-680 LPECPVEVLGDED
+680 LPECPVEILGDEE